1 MEGARHFGFTF
12 ETRTPEFVTIKVL
25 DYEERYE
32 ILNVLEFSSNRKRMS
47 VVVRTQSGQI
57 KLFCKG
63 ADSVIFERL
72 KDKRN
77 TETTLGHLESFAT
90 EGLRTL
96 CCAVADISED
106 HYDVYCGL
114 NAKFCHYQWIDFR
127 NGKTL
132 TTKQPLPCTTGKL
145 GWTRHRT
152 SLKLVCALLV
162 PLPSKTSYRMGSVYK
177 INCIFLFM

>member
-1 MEGARHFGFTF
+1 MEGARHFGFRF

-25 DYEERYE
+25 DHEERYE

-47 VVVRTQSGQI
+47 VVVRNQSGQI

-77 TETTLGHLESFAT
+77 SETTLGHLENFAT

-106 HYDVYCGL
+106 HYDVFEIMIYEFQC
-114 NAKFCHYQWIDFR
+114 FF
-127 NGKTL
+127 NGMIAGMEKHAP
-132 TTKQPLPCTTGKL
+132 Q
-145 GWTRHRT
+145 
-152 SLKLVCALLV
+152 
-162 PLPSKTSYRMGSVYK
+162 GSHCLARQGNEAGRG
-177 INCIFLFM
+177 I